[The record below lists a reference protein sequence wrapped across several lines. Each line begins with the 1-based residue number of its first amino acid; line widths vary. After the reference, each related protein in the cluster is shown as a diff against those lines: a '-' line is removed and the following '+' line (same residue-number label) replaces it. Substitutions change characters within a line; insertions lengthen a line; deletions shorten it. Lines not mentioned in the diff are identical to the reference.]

1 MAGKDPR
8 LKVGKKNPL
17 RKRKSTGDGEV
28 VYGHL
33 TGDNE
38 ISAVMLR
45 NCHEPEGMHYISLDR
60 TGDAHRKY
68 GTICRSTGSFQVESG
83 DNSKSDE
90 PGIFMLAKNGDIIIK
105 APSGKIRME
114 AEKGI
119 ELIARGYNNETGSII
134 LDSNEKIV
142 LDGPAITIKAN
153 NAVTIVSDKTIDAI
167 ARTNY
172 NIYASMIDI
181 VDSVQT
187 SVMQDPGAA
196 ITSFLG
202 GSITAHEL
210 RMAFKNWISGG

>member
-1 MAGKDPR
+1 MAD
-8 LKVGKKNPL
+8 KKNPL
-17 RKRKSTGDGEV
+17 RKRKSTGDGEWSF
-28 VYGHL
+28 GHL
-33 TGDNE
+33 TADNE
-38 ISAVMLR
+38 ISAVMVR
-45 NCHEPEGMHYISLDR
+45 DGYEPEGKHYISLDR
-60 TGDAHRKY
+60 TGDPHRKY
-68 GTICRSTGSFQVESG
+68 GTICRSTGSFQVEAG
-83 DNSKSDE
+83 DNTPDDE

-114 AEKGI
+114 AEGI
-119 ELIARGYNNETGSII
+119 ELIAKGYNNETGSIT
-134 LDSNEKIV
+134 LDANEKIV
-142 LDGPAITIKAN
+142 LEGQGVTIKAN

>member
-1 MAGKDPR
+1 MSQKE
-8 LKVGKKNPL
+8 NPY
-17 RKRKSTGDGEV
+17 RVNKTSDGGEIKF
-28 VYGHL
+28 GHL
-33 TGDNE
+33 TPDNE
-38 ISAVMLR
+38 ISAVMIR
-45 NCHEPEGMHYISLDR
+45 DGHEPHGEHYITLDR
-60 TGDAHRKY
+60 TGAPHRKY
-68 GTICRSTGSFQVESG
+68 GTICRSTGAFQVKSG
-83 DNSKSDE
+83 DNSNSDE
-90 PGIFMLAKNGDIIIK
+90 PGVYIHAVNGDIIIK

-119 ELIARGYNNETGSII
+119 ELIATGYDSKTGSII
-134 LDSNEKIV
+134 LDANEKIILEGQGV
-142 LDGPAITIKAN
+142 TIKAN

-187 SVMQDPGAA
+187 SVTQDPGAA

-210 RMAFKNWISGG
+210 RMAFKNWVSGA

>member
-1 MAGKDPR
+1 MSQNE
-8 LKVGKKNPL
+8 NPY
-17 RKRKSTGDGEV
+17 RVNKTSDGGEIKF
-28 VYGHL
+28 GHL
-33 TGDNE
+33 TPDNE
-38 ISAVMLR
+38 ISAVMIR
-45 NCHEPEGMHYISLDR
+45 DGHEPHGEHYITLDR
-60 TGDAHRKY
+60 TGAPHRKY
-68 GTICRSTGSFQVESG
+68 GTICRSTGAFQVKSG
-83 DNSKSDE
+83 DNSNSDE
-90 PGIFMLAKNGDIIIK
+90 PGVYIHAVNGDIIIK

-119 ELIARGYNNETGSII
+119 ELIATGYDSKTGSII
-134 LDSNEKIV
+134 LDANEKIILEGQGV
-142 LDGPAITIKAN
+142 TIKAN

>member
-1 MAGKDPR
+1 MSQKE
-8 LKVGKKNPL
+8 NPY
-17 RKRKSTGDGEV
+17 RKSKSTSDGEIKF
-28 VYGHL
+28 GHL
-33 TGDNE
+33 TADNE
-38 ISAVMLR
+38 ISAVLIR
-45 NCHEPEGMHYISLDR
+45 DNYEPEGKHYISLDR
-60 TGDAHRKY
+60 TGDAHRAH
-68 GTICRSTGSFQVESG
+68 GTICRSTGSFQVKAG
-83 DNSKSDE
+83 DNSNSDE
-90 PGIFMLAKNGDIIIK
+90 PGVYIHAVNGDIIIK

-119 ELIARGYNNETGSII
+119 ELIATGYNSETGSII
-134 LDSNEKIV
+134 LDANEKIILEGQGV
-142 LDGPAITIKAN
+142 TIKAN

-187 SVMQDPGAA
+187 SVMQDPGAT